1 MLKSCLLFFLV
12 SRLWLWQR
20 FPKLQLKP
28 METDPKMLNKV
39 LAGQWRFEDVPALE
53 EEALGSVLL
62 PTSTFSPHCL
72 A

>member
-1 MLKSCLLFFLV
+1 MLKSCLLCFLL

-39 LAGQWRFEDVPALE
+39 LTSQWRFEDVPGLE
-53 EEALGSVLL
+53 EEAPGSVPLSM
-62 PTSTFSPHCL
+62 STFSPHCL